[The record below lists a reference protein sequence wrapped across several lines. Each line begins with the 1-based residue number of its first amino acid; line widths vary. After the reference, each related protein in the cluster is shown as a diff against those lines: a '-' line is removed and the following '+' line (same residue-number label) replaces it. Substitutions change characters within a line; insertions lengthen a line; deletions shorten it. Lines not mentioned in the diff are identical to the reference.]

1 MHNSL
6 NIFPFLSK
14 NYKNILPQSFL
25 SSKQPP
31 SFHYYYI
38 CSHDVLIFV
47 LFFKTERN
55 SLAYTHYIE

>member
-1 MHNSL
+1 MHNL
-6 NIFPFLSK
+6 PKLFPFLAK
-14 NYKNILPQSFL
+14 KAKIFPQLFS
-25 SSKQPP
+25 PCTMAIP
-31 SFHYYYI
+31 SLHYYYI